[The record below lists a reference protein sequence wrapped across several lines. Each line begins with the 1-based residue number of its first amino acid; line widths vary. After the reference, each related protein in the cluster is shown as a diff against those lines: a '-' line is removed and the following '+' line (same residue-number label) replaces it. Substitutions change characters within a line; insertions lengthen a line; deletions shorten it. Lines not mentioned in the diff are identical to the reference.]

1 MNLIMTN
8 TNNKLLDYL
17 KWICL
22 LLIAFAVGCGS
33 GQILGVASVLSLI
46 VCILD
51 KKRFEN
57 LKNDYFNKTILLIF
71 FNIVVLLLLAFF
83 ESNNIG
89 IKYALRIFEKITS
102 FLLIYILLGNIRYFL
117 PISIL
122 GLSLGLLYNNVLVVN
137 DWLQALSV
145 KNDNI
150 RVRSLFGDPNKT
162 GSIMELLLP
171 FYMYFCYKFRTNIKL
186 MFLSILSIAGI
197 VFCLYAANS
206 RGAYMAVMTE
216 TIALMAL
223 VFFRKKRLEIKI
235 WKIIIVLAVCV
246 VSIFCFGSLYQRPYD
261 GERIL
266 LWKAA
271 WQMFCDYPLVGVGV
285 SQFSEYYLSDY
296 ISPLAKE
303 PYLPHP
309 HNLFLYLL
317 STVGIIGFISNFM
330 FYVWQIFVCWHNG
343 RNHYIKTNECIW
355 LPDIFIVAI
364 IGMFT
369 HNLVDVLSTMRDYML
384 LYMFLWGSCCLEMR
398 KYIMEDDR
406 ENVFKRK

>member
-22 LLIAFAVGCGS
+22 FLIAFAVGCGS

-71 FNIVVLLLLAFF
+71 FNIVVLLVLAFL
-83 ESNNIG
+83 ESNNTG
-89 IKYALRIFEKITS
+89 VKYALRIFEKITS
-102 FLLIYILLGNIRYFL
+102 FLLIYILLGKVRYFL
-117 PISIL
+117 PISVL
-122 GLSLGLLYNNVLVVN
+122 GLSFGLLYNNVLVVN
-137 DWLQALSV
+137 DWLQALTV

-171 FYMYFCYKFRTNIKL
+171 FYMYFCYRFKTNIKL
-186 MFLSILSIAGI
+186 MLLSLLSIVGI
-197 VFCLYAANS
+197 MFCLYAAGS
-206 RGAYMAVMTE
+206 RGAYMAVIIE
-216 TIALMAL
+216 TIAFASL
-223 VFFRKKRLEIKI
+223 VFFRKSGIEIKI
-235 WKIIIVLAVCV
+235 KYALIVFI
-246 VSIFCFGSLYQRPYD
+246 VSVFSMFLFADLYPRAYD

-266 LWKAA
+266 LWTAA
-271 WQMFCDYPLVGVGV
+271 WQMFCDHPLIGVGV
-285 SQFSEYYLSDY
+285 SQFSEHYLADY

-303 PYLPHP
+303 PNLPHP

-317 STVGIIGFISNFM
+317 STVGIIGFISHFV
-330 FYVWQIFVCWHNG
+330 FYAWQVLICLRNG
-343 RNHYIKTNECIW
+343 KQHYIKTNECVW

-364 IGMFT
+364 IGMLT
-369 HNLVDVLSTMRDYML
+369 HNCVDVLSTMRDYML
-384 LYMFLWGSCCLEMR
+384 LYMFLWGICCLEMS
-398 KYIMEDDR
+398 DD
-406 ENVFKRK
+406 KKDD